1 MGKMAIIYT
10 KDGRPLNRSGDNLFA
25 SSGKQ
30 VGRFHGDKAYG
41 PDGRYVATLVGIRL
55 VYLSHDSA
63 LVRVPFSPLSFAG
76 FSMAQIA
83 GVAMYGD
90 EPKFADD

>member
-1 MGKMAIIYT
+1 MAIIYT
-10 KDGRPLNRSGDNLFA
+10 KDGRPLNRSGDSLFA

-30 VGRFHGDKAYG
+30 VARFHGDKAYG
-41 PDGRYVATLVGIRL
+41 PDGRYVATLMGSRL
-55 VYLSHDSA
+55 VYLSYDSA
-63 LVRVPFSPLSFAG
+63 RVGAPFSPLSFAG
-76 FSMAQIA
+76 FSMAGIV